1 MLKSPEMLIM
11 PSLTA
16 RHSLLQ
22 PELWT
27 GLPGPAGPRLS
38 VQPRGPNVLEV
49 VGCRENHLD

>member
-38 VQPRGPNVLEV
+38 VQPQGPNVLEV